1 MIDIETLATSSDA
14 ALVSIAAVRFDLATG
29 IIGDSI
35 YIKIDK
41 QSCLDYGLVVDA
53 DTVDWWMRQSKEA
66 QEYFLTT
73 EDRVSLP
80 QALLDFNDFFEFKTD
95 YVWGNGIN
103 FDCAILRNAYKATEL
118 PLPWSYFNE
127 LDVRTLVHFA
137 PEIRKQEPFV
147 GVKHHPIADCKHQI
161 KYCCKIYN
169 KLNFDN

>member
-66 QEYFLTT
+66 QEYFYY
-73 EDRVSLP
+73 SSIW
-80 QALLDFNDFFEFKTD
+80 F
-95 YVWGNGIN
+95 
-103 FDCAILRNAYKATEL
+103 
-118 PLPWSYFNE
+118 YFRW
-127 LDVRTLVHFA
+127 VITY
-137 PEIRKQEPFV
+137 P
-147 GVKHHPIADCKHQI
+147 
-161 KYCCKIYN
+161 KI
-169 KLNFDN
+169 